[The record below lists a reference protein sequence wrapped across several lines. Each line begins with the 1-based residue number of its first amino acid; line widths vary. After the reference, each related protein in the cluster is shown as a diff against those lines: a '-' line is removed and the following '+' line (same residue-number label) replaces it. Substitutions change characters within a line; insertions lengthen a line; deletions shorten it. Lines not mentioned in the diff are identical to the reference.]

1 MILFMICGM
10 LFTNELVPA
19 TKWYH
24 VFTYIICWPSILG
37 KYVKEN
43 LQ

>member
-1 MILFMICGM
+1 MIMFLICGV

-24 VFTYIICWPSILG
+24 LFTYLITWPRILG
-37 KYVKEN
+37 AYVKEK
-43 LQ
+43 LK